1 MPDGQYIYSEAAIPE
16 RRVICMKKKIG
27 FSKKR
32 LTGLCVA
39 LSLLVSI
46 FAMPSVSAYSSI
58 QKAGTY
64 IGEATYTDIVT
75 YINHYAIPSW
85 IVNGYPMVA
94 VEDLDKYG
102 FDVLW
107 NESERTL
114 RIFRNYDKT
123 YPSPIPVY
131 LPETKLLGTK
141 QFDVYASDVKVYA
154 NEYEYQM
161 QGFSAIPGY
170 TLIYVGDLTSFG
182 ATMYFVKQNK
192 SVNVWIDGMSIA
204 EYQRPTTT
212 KAPVYN
218 VPQTTLTK
226 DKDSSTTYYDY
237 IDYNMPDWAR
247 ETITKLV
254 NKGYIVGD
262 AYGRLRLT
270 EEDLRYYVVND
281 RAGIYGN

>member
-1 MPDGQYIYSEAAIPE
+1 
-16 RRVICMKKKIG
+16 MKRII
-27 FSKKR
+27 
-32 LTGLCVA
+32 GLCAA
-39 LSLLVSI
+39 LSVLVSV

-58 QKAGTY
+58 QKAGTFV
-64 IGEATYTDIVT
+64 GEAQYTDIVT
-75 YINHYAIPSW
+75 YVNHYAIPSW

-102 FDVLW
+102 FDVIW
-107 NESERTL
+107 NASERTL
-114 RIFRNYDKT
+114 RVYRNYNEK
-123 YPSPIPVY
+123 YPNPIPVY

-141 QFDVYASDVKVYA
+141 LFDVYTSDVKVYA
-154 NEYEYQM
+154 NDYEYQM

-170 TLIYVGDLTSFG
+170 TFIYVGDLTSLG
-182 ATMYFVKQNK
+182 ATMYFVSENK
-192 SVNVWIDGMSIA
+192 AVNIWIDGMNIT

-212 KAPVYN
+212 KAPTYSI
-218 VPQTTLTK
+218 PQTT
-226 DKDSSTTYYDY
+226 SSSASESNITYYDY
-237 IDYNMPDWAR
+237 IDDNMPAWAR

-281 RAGIYGN
+281 RAGIYGE